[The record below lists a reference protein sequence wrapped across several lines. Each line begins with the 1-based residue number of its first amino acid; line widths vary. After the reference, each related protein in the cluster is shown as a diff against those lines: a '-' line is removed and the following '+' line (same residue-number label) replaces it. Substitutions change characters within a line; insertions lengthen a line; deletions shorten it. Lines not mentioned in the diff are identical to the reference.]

1 MELNQNATPLGVSQL
16 SGVAQTNKV
25 LRNTYMLTA
34 LALVPMAIGGLVG
47 AQMSFAF
54 LRTSPM
60 LGFFGFMIVVYGLM
74 FGIQANRNS
83 GVGVALMLV
92 FTGVLGIMMG
102 PLLQSVLRFSN
113 GGQLIA
119 FAALGSAGVFAGMAA
134 IGSAIKRPLNG
145 LSKFLT
151 VGAIVLLIAMLA
163 NVFLQIPAF
172 SLMLS
177 AMFIMF
183 SSLMILW
190 QLNNIVT
197 GGEDNYIS
205 ATLTLVVSIY
215 NIFVSLLQL
224 LGVFGGSRD

>member
-1 MELNQNATPLGVSQL
+1 MELNQNATPLEVSQL

-119 FAALGSAGVFAGMAA
+119 FAALGTAGVFASMAA
-134 IGSAIKRPLNG
+134 IGTAIKRPLNG
-145 LSKFLT
+145 LGKFLT
-151 VGAIVLLIAMLA
+151 VGAIVLLIAMVA
-163 NVFLQIPAF
+163 NVFLQLPAF
-172 SLMLS
+172 ALMLS